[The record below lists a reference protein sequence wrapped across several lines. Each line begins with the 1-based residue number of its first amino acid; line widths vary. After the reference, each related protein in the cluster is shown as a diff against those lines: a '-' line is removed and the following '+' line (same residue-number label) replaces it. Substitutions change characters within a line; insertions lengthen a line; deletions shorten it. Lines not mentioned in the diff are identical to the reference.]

1 MNSRPT
7 SLSPKMRT
15 RLAHMLKDLDRGGLQ
30 PAPRI
35 YWHACNAFVK
45 SSQRRRVGVGQLLYV
60 KVLTSRSNTMHAIVR
75 WEFPKIRGTV
85 LWGPYDKDPT
95 TILRG
100 SPIFRNSQI
109 VGHSRSRGKRRLL
122 GGFASSRGHARM
134 FTTFSLLLKIE
145 NTLFFVGSYYIGTLP
160 KGRVW

>member
-1 MNSRPT
+1 MNSRKT

-35 YWHACNAFVK
+35 YSHACNAFVK

-75 WEFPKIRGTV
+75 WEFPKF
-85 LWGPYDKDPT
+85 PYDKDPT
-95 TILRG
+95 AILLG

-109 VGHSRSRGKRRLL
+109 VGHSRSRGKRAPPWR
-122 GGFASSRGHARM
+122 FCVIQRSR
-134 FTTFSLLLKIE
+134 KDVQ
-145 NTLFFVGSYYIGTLP
+145 NV
-160 KGRVW
+160 